1 MYRFLSTCFFLLM
14 INNVNA
20 QSILEMPLYPGVVPG
35 SKKSSVKE
43 QVIFE
48 NGTFLVADVIA
59 PTLTKFSP
67 AKPNG
72 IAVIICPG
80 GGYGI
85 LAIDHEG
92 VEVAK
97 LFNESGI
104 TAFVLKY
111 RLPNDAIMVDKSIGP
126 LQDAQQAI
134 RTVRKQAVAWGLN
147 PNKIGIMGFSAGG
160 HLAATAATHYSV
172 FADAAMKDTVSVRP
186 DFTILIYPV
195 ISFDDSITHK
205 GSKNN
210 LIGMKPSPEL
220 TKKFSSEL
228 QVTKNCPPAFLVHS
242 ADDATVPVENSI
254 RFYQAYIKN
263 KISVEMHLY
272 PKGGHGYGMHNK
284 TTSDEWFE
292 RLINWM
298 NTIQ

>member
-147 PNKIGIMGFSAGG
+147 PDKIGIMGFSAGG

-172 FADAAMKDTVSVRP
+172 FADPAMKDTVSVRP

-210 LIGMKPSPEL
+210 LIGTQPSPEL

-242 ADDATVPVENSI
+242 ADDAAVPVENSI

>member
-20 QSILEMPLYPGVVPG
+20 QSILEMPLYPGAVPG

-172 FADAAMKDTVSVRP
+172 FADPAMKDTVSVRP

-210 LIGMKPSPEL
+210 LIGTQPSPEL

-242 ADDATVPVENSI
+242 ADDASVPVENSI

-298 NTIQ
+298 NSIQ

>member
-20 QSILEMPLYPGVVPG
+20 QSILEMPLYPGAVPG

-172 FADAAMKDTVSVRP
+172 FADPVMKDTVSVRP

-210 LIGMKPSPEL
+210 LIGTQPSPEL

-242 ADDATVPVENSI
+242 ADDASVPVENSI

>member
-1 MYRFLSTCFFLLM
+1 MYCFLSICFFLLM

-20 QSILEMPLYPGVVPG
+20 QSILEMSLYPGTVPG

-48 NGTFLVADVIA
+48 NGTFLVANVIA

-172 FADAAMKDTVSVRP
+172 FADPAMKDTVSVRP

-210 LIGMKPSPEL
+210 LIGTQPSPEL

-242 ADDATVPVENSI
+242 ADDASVPVENSI

-284 TTSDEWFE
+284 TTSDKWFE

-298 NTIQ
+298 NSIQ

>member
-20 QSILEMPLYPGVVPG
+20 QSILEMPLYPGAVPG

-147 PNKIGIMGFSAGG
+147 PDKIGIMGFSAGG

-172 FADAAMKDTVSVRP
+172 FADPAMKDTVSVRP

-210 LIGMKPSPEL
+210 LIGTQPSPEL

-242 ADDATVPVENSI
+242 ADDAAVPVENSI